1 MKTTVGGITTNYRIL
16 RNNKRVQKNNKAFL
30 PPHACVQRCHLQ
42 RKEQIMTQQE
52 RIIKYMNDF
61 GSITALEAVSDLGIT
76 QLSARICELQ
86 NKGYEFNKELQTG
99 KNRYGEPTHFIRY
112 SLGGKS

>member
-1 MKTTVGGITTNYRIL
+1 MKTTVGGVNQLTHFYEKQQTHTIRHS
-16 RNNKRVQKNNKAFL
+16 L
-30 PPHACVQRCHLQ
+30 PPHVLTCRCHLQ

>member
-1 MKTTVGGITTNYRIL
+1 MPPTEKGESMNQYQKIL
-16 RNNKRVQKNNKAFL
+16 QY
-30 PPHACVQRCHLQ
+30 
-42 RKEQIMTQQE
+42 I
-52 RIIKYMNDF
+52 NDF
-61 GSITALEAVSDLGIT
+61 GSITAIEAVAELGIT

>member
-1 MKTTVGGITTNYRIL
+1 
-16 RNNKRVQKNNKAFL
+16 
-30 PPHACVQRCHLQ
+30 
-42 RKEQIMTQQE
+42 MTQQD

-61 GSITALEAVSDLGIT
+61 GSITAIEAVAELGIT

>member
-1 MKTTVGGITTNYRIL
+1 MKTTVGGVTNKLSYFEKQF
-16 RNNKRVQKNNKAFL
+16 KRVQTKKAFL

-42 RKEQIMTQQE
+42 RKEHNMTQQE